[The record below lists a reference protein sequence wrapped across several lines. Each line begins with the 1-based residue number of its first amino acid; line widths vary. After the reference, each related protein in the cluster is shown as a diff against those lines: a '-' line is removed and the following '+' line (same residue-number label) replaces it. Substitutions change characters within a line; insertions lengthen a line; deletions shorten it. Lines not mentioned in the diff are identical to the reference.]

1 MSSDEYSVQLIR
13 ETEMAYLISDGDSEC
28 WLPKS
33 KCEEVRRTGGSSKA
47 LTSTSKI
54 EPVIITLDV
63 PDWLAQD
70 KGLI

>member
-1 MSSDEYSVQLIR
+1 MSSEEYTVQLIR
-13 ETEMAYLISDGDSEC
+13 ETDMAFLVSDGDTEC

-33 KCEEVRRTGGSSKA
+33 KCEEIRRSAPDKV
-47 LTSTSKI
+47 LTVDTCT
-54 EPVIITLDV
+54 EPVMITIDV